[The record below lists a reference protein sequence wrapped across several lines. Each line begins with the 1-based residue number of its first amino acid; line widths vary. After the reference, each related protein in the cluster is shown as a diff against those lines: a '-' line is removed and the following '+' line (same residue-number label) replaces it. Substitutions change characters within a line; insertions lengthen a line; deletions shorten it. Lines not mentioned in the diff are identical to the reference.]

1 MEILLNKCYG
11 GYGLSDEAVRLYLT
25 KKNIP
30 IVINSKSSDKYFKY
44 YIVEDNDRFSEYNIP
59 RTDPVIIEVIKEL
72 GKKAN
77 GSSAELAIISIP
89 DGCQYYIDEYDG
101 MESIATWFELTEED
115 LLNGITPEKLELLK
129 SVDSI
134 KLMQR

>member
-30 IVINSKSSDKYFKY
+30 IVSNLAHDSKYFKY
-44 YIVEDNDRFSEYNIP
+44 YIVGDNEQFSDYNIP
-59 RTDPVIIEVIKEL
+59 RTDPVIIQVVREL

-77 GSSAELAIISIP
+77 GRNAELVITSIP
-89 DGCQYYIDEYDG
+89 DGCEYYIDEYDG
-101 MESIATWFELTEED
+101 IESIETWFELTEQD
-115 LLNGITPEKLELLK
+115 LLDGISPERLIQLK
-129 SVDSI
+129 SAHSI
-134 KLMQR
+134 RIAN